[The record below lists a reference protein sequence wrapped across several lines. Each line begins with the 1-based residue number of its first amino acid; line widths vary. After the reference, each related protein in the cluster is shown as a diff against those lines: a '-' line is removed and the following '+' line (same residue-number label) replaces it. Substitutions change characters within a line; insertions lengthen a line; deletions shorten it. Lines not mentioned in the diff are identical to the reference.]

1 MAPRV
6 TYQQGDH
13 VCTIYSSPEEQ
24 LAAAIEYIKA
34 GLLRCERCL
43 YICCEHE
50 VAQLRVALRKAG
62 VHVET
67 EEQRTALILIGK
79 DQGHLT
85 GGTFDPAKMIELLR
99 RAVQDAL
106 DAGFEGLCAA
116 GDMNWVLDDAPGSER
131 LAEYEA
137 QLNDFFKTQRALG
150 LCLYNRRTLP
160 PAVLDHC
167 LATHEYVRIDGPML
181 LSNPFY
187 ELPEQ
192 ALRRTAHPD
201 GVHGRIDRVIAGV

>member
-1 MAPRV
+1 MGPRV

-13 VCTIYSSPEEQ
+13 ICTIYSTPEEQ
-24 LAAAIEYIKA
+24 LVAAIEYIKA
-34 GLLRCERCL
+34 GLLRCERCV

-50 VAQLRVALRKAG
+50 VAQLRAALRKAG

-116 GDMNWVLDDAPGSER
+116 GDMNWVLDGAPGSER

-137 QLNDFFKTQRALG
+137 QLNDFLSTHRAIG

-160 PAVLDHC
+160 PDVLDHC
-167 LATHEYVRIDGPML
+167 LATHPLVRVSGPVMV
-181 LSNPFY
+181 SNPFY
-187 ELPEQ
+187 ENPEQ
-192 ALRRTAHPD
+192 AMRRAANPH
-201 GVHGRIDRVIAGV
+201 GVHTRIDQIAAN